1 MVQLQLQS
9 LLLLFLLCFDSLLSY
24 FNQLGQ
30 FQISL
35 RQQRLI
41 WVLEGCAIERI
52 RSCRVRLSLFRRL
65 LVSIGIVM
73 RVGAVNFL
81 EVQRWNVHFSDWAS
95 SVVLVGRVVKG
106 GWFLGIGSLK
116 VLSVKETSH
125 PFLDRDR
132 SLVLSISLLAM
143 LVGFW
148 FVVDCGGV
156 LRRWPMLCRV
166 VVRGV
171 ATRLKWFEIVGTLSL
186 AIICRLVEWVY
197 LQASALLLSGRRT
210 YLRF

>member
-9 LLLLFLLCFDSLLSY
+9 LLLLFLLCFDCLLSY

-41 WVLEGCAIERI
+41 WVLEGCSIERI

-65 LVSIGIVM
+65 LVSVGIVM
-73 RVGAVNFL
+73 RVGAVDFL

-95 SVVLVGRVVKG
+95 SVILVVRVVKG

-116 VLSVKETSH
+116 VLSIKETSH

-143 LVGFW
+143 LVCLW

-166 VVRGV
+166 IVRGI
-171 ATRLKWFEIVGTLSL
+171 ATRLKWLEVVGTLSL
-186 AIICRLVEWVY
+186 AIIWRLVEWVY

>member
-1 MVQLQLQS
+1 
-9 LLLLFLLCFDSLLSY
+9 
-24 FNQLGQ
+24 
-30 FQISL
+30 
-35 RQQRLI
+35 
-41 WVLEGCAIERI
+41 
-52 RSCRVRLSLFRRL
+52 
-65 LVSIGIVM
+65 M
-73 RVGAVNFL
+73 RVGAVDFL

-106 GWFLGIGSLK
+106 GWFLRIGSLK

-125 PFLDRDR
+125 PLLDRDR

-143 LVGFW
+143 LVGLW
-148 FVVDCGGV
+148 FVVDCRGV

-210 YLRF
+210 YLRFKLFQRILDIGVLRRLVSAMVSQRVRLWWLELLPEDVYYLRFFIKWR

>member
-24 FNQLGQ
+24 FNKLGQ

-65 LVSIGIVM
+65 LVSVGIVM
-73 RVGAVNFL
+73 RVGAVDFL
-81 EVQRWNVHFSDWAS
+81 EVQRWNVHFSDWAC

-116 VLSVKETSH
+116 VLSIKETSH

-166 VVRGV
+166 VVRGI

-186 AIICRLVEWVY
+186 AIICRLVEWVN